1 MPQGF
6 LLDIPNKM
14 PMPNRAGTGIP
25 VSTPSQNPLVHIILL
40 SLNIREEID
49 KLKNVFTV
57 EQKYAQALLHFFVI
71 WCNMT

>member
-6 LLDIPNKM
+6 LLDIPNKI
-14 PMPNRAGTGIP
+14 PMLNRAGTGIP
-25 VSTPSQNPLVHIILL
+25 VSIPSQNPLVHIILWP
-40 SLNIREEID
+40 LNIREEID